1 MIRAIA
7 YKEWLKIRWVT
18 AAIFV
23 ACLTLMTVIAL
34 SVRRDFTFNSPMAV
48 WNAICFLGYQYYAI
62 LKYAPLA
69 IGAVIASA
77 QFVPEVIASR
87 LILSLHLPMRENG
100 MMLRMLSV
108 GFLVVTAFLLFLAA
122 ALWGI
127 SAYYFPW
134 EITRGALSTAFPWF
148 LAGWAG
154 YLAIAT
160 IIVEPR
166 WIQRG
171 LLFLVAAGLVD
182 LLMTDAATSAFL
194 PSFHWIAGLTA
205 CLGIAILFTAHR
217 FRRGLR

>member
-18 AAIFV
+18 AAILI
-23 ACLTLMTVIAL
+23 ATLTLMTVVAL
-34 SVRRDFTFNSPMAV
+34 SVRRDFTFNSPMTV
-48 WNAICFLGYQYYAI
+48 WSAICFIGYQYYHI
-62 LKYAPLA
+62 MKYIPLA
-69 IGAVIASA
+69 IGVVIASA
-77 QFVPEVIASR
+77 QFIPEVVAGR

-100 MMLRMLSV
+100 MMLRMLAV
-108 GFLVVTAFLLFLAA
+108 GFGVVTGFLILLCA

-127 SAYYFPW
+127 SAIYFPW
-134 EITRGALSTAFPWF
+134 EITSNALITVIPWH

-154 YLAIAT
+154 YLAVAT

-171 LLFLVAAGLVD
+171 LLGLVAAGLVD
-182 LLMTDAATSAFL
+182 LLLTDAGTAAFA
-194 PSFHWIAGLTA
+194 PSIHWIVGLTA
-205 CLGIAILFTAHR
+205 CFGIAILFTAHR